1 MHAISSLVP
10 CERHPVS
17 VEMILTRTLRADSS
31 FKSQWYAANPAPGP
45 RLLTRHMPYATL
57 PPLAQPGCT
66 VAMITQKALAIGSA
80 IRAASSM
87 VEQVTLNHPV
97 PGSSPGR
104 LTIPCLPPGGD
115 LFRPGEV
122 SELADEHDLGSCAA
136 RRRSSSLLF
145 PTTSQLANSRS
156 IQRHGVVP
164 KRMKGE

>member
-1 MHAISSLVP
+1 MHPISSLCIGTLSP
-10 CERHPVS
+10 GTA
-17 VEMILTRTLRADSS
+17 EMILTRTLRADSS
-31 FKSQWYAANPAPGP
+31 FKSQANTAHPAPGLS
-45 RLLTRHMPYATL
+45 LLTLHMPYATL

-66 VAMITQKALAIGSA
+66 VAMIIQKALAIGSA

-104 LTIPCLPPGGD
+104 LTIPCSPPGEQ

-164 KRMKGE
+164 KRTKGE

>member
-1 MHAISSLVP
+1 MHPISSLGIGEP
-10 CERHPVS
+10 HSVS
-17 VEMILTRTLRADSS
+17 MEMFLTRTLRADSS
-31 FKSQWYAANPAPGP
+31 FKSRCCTARSAPSP
-45 RLLTRHMPYATL
+45 RLLTRHMPYATF

-104 LTIPCLPPGGD
+104 LTSNIGKAGEGD
-115 LFRPGEV
+115 RLGEV

>member
-1 MHAISSLVP
+1 MHPTSSLGP
-10 CERHPVS
+10 GESHS
-17 VEMILTRTLRADSS
+17 FSMEMILTRTLRADSS
-31 FKSQWYAANPAPGP
+31 LKSQCYPAHPAPGAS
-45 RLLTRHMPYATL
+45 LLTRHMPYATL

-104 LTIPCLPPGGD
+104 LTIPCSPPGED

-156 IQRHGVVP
+156 IQRLSVVP
-164 KRMKGE
+164 TRM